1 MKFIITAGGQG
12 TKLWPMSRES
22 QPKQFQTIVG
32 ERTLF
37 RYQIDTLLT
46 AYKPEDIFIST
57 KESYLEFVYK
67 DSPEIP
73 KENIIVEPPYKKNRG
88 PGEGYAIL
96 KLSVLYPD
104 EPFMIIQ
111 SDCIRSPEDK
121 FIAMIKSAEIL
132 VRRDKKFISAGQK
145 AINPDMGSDY
155 LKLGKKLET
164 DDGMDVYAVDEF
176 VYRLGD
182 YSKTK
187 DLIQKFNVST
197 HCNHSCWFPNQMLEA
212 YKQYKPEWYHSLMQI
227 KESFGKENETELTD
241 KIYSEMTEGP
251 TEDVTK
257 YLFDQGYI
265 ILTPFNWTDVGT
277 WDSLYTYFVNPGEV
291 YKDGKIIDIDTSS
304 ALIKGP
310 KEKLIATIGLDN
322 IVIVDTPDALLVC
335 SKDRTGD
342 IKKVL
347 DSIKEKGMVENL

>member
-12 TKLWPMSRES
+12 TKLWPMSREAR
-22 QPKQFQTIVG
+22 PKQFQNIVG
-32 ERTLF
+32 EKTLF
-37 RYQIDTLLT
+37 RYQIDTLLK

-57 KESYLEFVYK
+57 KEIYLELVLK

-73 KENIIVEPPYKKNRG
+73 KENIIIEPPYKKNRG

-96 KLSVLYPD
+96 KLSVMHPH

-121 FIAMIKSAEIL
+121 FIEMIKSAEML
-132 VRRDKKFISAGQK
+132 VKRDKKFISAGQK

-155 LKLGKKLET
+155 LKLGRKLET
-164 DDGMDVYAVDEF
+164 DDGLDIYAVDEF

-197 HCNHSCWFPNQMLEA
+197 HCNHNCWYPDLMLDA
-212 YKQYKPEWYHSLMQI
+212 YKKYKPDWYESLMKI
-227 KESFGKENETELTD
+227 KETFGKDNEKELTD
-241 KIYSEMTEGP
+241 KIYSEMQEGP

-257 YLFDQGYI
+257 HIFAEGYI

-277 WDSLYTYFVNPGEV
+277 WDSLYSYFVNPGEV
-291 YKDGKIIDIDTSS
+291 YKDGKIINIDTSN
-304 ALIKGP
+304 ALLKGSN
-310 KEKLIATIGLDN
+310 EKVIAAIGLDN

-342 IKKVL
+342 IKKIL
-347 DSIKEKGMVENL
+347 DEIKNKGFNEAL